1 LDQVCTYIGI
11 IVPVSERGLHINQL
25 FTFLSYDLAF
35 IIYNQTAHFV
45 VFTIFK
51 VILVSKVHKNIIK
64 GFSSKVNPSFLK
76 LSLSSPSF
84 ESISKACCVTFLIIA
99 STDSAC
105 VSLASSDDR
114 LALLLWYSSR
124 VIFSNSSYF
133 QRLSYSYLCTL

>member
-1 LDQVCTYIGI
+1 MQSEEDFLDQVCTYTGI

-51 VILVSKVHKNIIK
+51 AILVSKVHKNIIK

-84 ESISKACCVTFLIIA
+84 ESISKACCVAFLTIA

-105 VSLASSDDR
+105 VSLAPLR
-114 LALLLWYSSR
+114 
-124 VIFSNSSYF
+124 
-133 QRLSYSYLCTL
+133 